1 MTEVMKMRF
10 RKLILAFS
18 LLMSTQAMSAGIPV
32 FDAVQNTESMNQWIQ
47 KLQQWQETVTH
58 YRSELDAYKQQLAT
72 ATGVRD
78 VQAFLREA
86 KSLKTDIDNL
96 RQNGISLDDLLSNQS
111 GSYSSE
117 LNSLYNKYKT
127 FDTCNPSSSS
137 QRYLDSC
144 KQMILNQAVAI
155 ENTSEV
161 ENKITGTL
169 GDISDLSDRIANA
182 QDSKESQDLANAI
195 AVKSVQ
201 LNALTSQWEMSVKQ
215 TEQRATLLEQ
225 QKQKSFEQQQ
235 LTAPVA
241 DLNSL

>member
-1 MTEVMKMRF
+1 MRF
-10 RKLILAFS
+10 RDIILALS
-18 LLMSTQAMSAGIPV
+18 LFISTQAMSAGIPV

-144 KQMILNQAVAI
+144 KQRILNQAVAI

-169 GDISDLSDRIANA
+169 DDISDLSDRIANA

-195 AVKSVQ
+195 AAKSVQ

-215 TEQRATLLEQ
+215 TEQRTALLEQ
-225 QKQKSFEQQQ
+225 QKQKAFEQQQ

>member
-1 MTEVMKMRF
+1 MRF
-10 RKLILAFS
+10 RKLILALTLFI
-18 LLMSTQAMSAGIPV
+18 STQAMSAGIPV

-117 LNSLYNKYKT
+117 LNSLYNKYKS

-169 GDISDLSDRIANA
+169 DDISDLSDRIANA

-195 AVKSVQ
+195 AAKSVQ

-215 TEQRATLLEQ
+215 AEQRSTMLTQQRQKAFNEQ
-225 QKQKSFEQQQ
+225 Q
-235 LTAPVA
+235 LAAPVP
-241 DLNSL
+241 DFND

>member
-1 MTEVMKMRF
+1 MRF
-10 RKLILAFS
+10 RDIILALS
-18 LLMSTQAMSAGIPV
+18 LFISTQAMSAGIPV

-127 FDTCNPSSSS
+127 FDTCNPSSTS

-169 GDISDLSDRIANA
+169 DDISDLSDRIANA

-195 AVKSVQ
+195 AAKSVQ

-215 TEQRATLLEQ
+215 AEQRATLLEK
-225 QKQKSFEQQQ
+225 QKQKAFEQQQ

>member
-1 MTEVMKMRF
+1 MRF

-18 LLMSTQAMSAGIPV
+18 LLMSTQVMSAGIPV

-96 RQNGISLDDLLSNQS
+96 RQNGISLDDMLSNQG

-117 LNSLYNKYKT
+117 LNRLYNKYKS
-127 FDTCNPSSSS
+127 FESCNPSSASP
-137 QRYLDSC
+137 RYLDSC

-161 ENKITGTL
+161 ENKIAGTL
-169 GDISDLSDRIANA
+169 DDISDLSDRIANA

-195 AVKSVQ
+195 AAKSVQ

-225 QKQKSFEQQQ
+225 QKQKAFEQQQ

-241 DLNSL
+241 DLNSQ

>member
-1 MTEVMKMRF
+1 MQF
-10 RKLILAFS
+10 RDIILALS
-18 LLMSTQAMSAGIPV
+18 LFISTQAMSAGIPV
-32 FDAVQNTESMNQWIQ
+32 FDAVQHTESMNQWIQ

-195 AVKSVQ
+195 AAKSVQ
-201 LNALTSQWEMSVKQ
+201 LNALTGQWEMSVKQ

-225 QKQKSFEQQQ
+225 QKQKAFEQQQ

>member
-1 MTEVMKMRF
+1 MRF
-10 RKLILAFS
+10 RDIILALS
-18 LLMSTQAMSAGIPV
+18 LFISTRALSAGIPV

-72 ATGVRD
+72 ATGVRN

-144 KQMILNQAVAI
+144 KQMLLNQAVAI

-169 GDISDLSDRIANA
+169 GDISGLSDRIANA

-195 AVKSVQ
+195 AAKSVQ

-215 TEQRATLLEQ
+215 TEQRATLLER
-225 QKQKSFEQQQ
+225 QKQKAFEQQQ

>member
-1 MTEVMKMRF
+1 MRF
-10 RKLILAFS
+10 RDIILALS
-18 LLMSTQAMSAGIPV
+18 LFISTQAMSAGIPV

-127 FDTCNPSSSS
+127 FDTCNPSSTS

-144 KQMILNQAVAI
+144 KQMILNLAVAI

-182 QDSKESQDLANAI
+182 QDTKESQDLANAI
-195 AVKSVQ
+195 AAKSVQ

-215 TEQRATLLEQ
+215 AEQRSTMLTQQRQKAFNEQ
-225 QKQKSFEQQQ
+225 Q
-235 LTAPVA
+235 LAAPVP
-241 DLNSL
+241 DFND

>member
-1 MTEVMKMRF
+1 MRF
-10 RKLILAFS
+10 RDILLAFS
-18 LLMSTQAMSAGIPV
+18 LLISTQAMSAGIPV
-32 FDAVQNTESMNQWIQ
+32 FDTVQNTESMNQWIQ

-127 FDTCNPSSSS
+127 FDTCNPSSTS

-161 ENKITGTL
+161 QNKITGTL

-195 AVKSVQ
+195 AAKSVQ

-215 TEQRATLLEQ
+215 TEQRATLLER
-225 QKQKSFEQQQ
+225 QKQKAFEQQQ

>member
-1 MTEVMKMRF
+1 M
-10 RKLILAFS
+10 
-18 LLMSTQAMSAGIPV
+18 
-32 FDAVQNTESMNQWIQ
+32 
-47 KLQQWQETVTH
+47 
-58 YRSELDAYKQQLAT
+58 
-72 ATGVRD
+72 RD

-86 KSLKTDIDNL
+86 KSLKTDIENL

-117 LNSLYNKYKT
+117 LNSLYNKYKS
-127 FDTCNPSSSS
+127 FDTCNPSSAS

-161 ENKITGTL
+161 ENKIAGTL
-169 GDISDLSDRIANA
+169 DDISDLSDRIANA

-195 AVKSVQ
+195 AAKSVQ

-215 TEQRATLLEQ
+215 TEQRTTLLEQ
-225 QKQKSFEQQQ
+225 QKQKAFEQQQ

-241 DLNSL
+241 DLNSLWGG

>member
-1 MTEVMKMRF
+1 MRF
-10 RKLILAFS
+10 RDIILTLALFI
-18 LLMSTQAMSAGIPV
+18 STQAMSAGIPV

-96 RQNGISLDDLLSNQS
+96 RQHGISLDDLLSNPS

-195 AVKSVQ
+195 AAKSVQ

-215 TEQRATLLEQ
+215 AEQRTTLLEQ
-225 QKQKSFEQQQ
+225 QKQKAFEQQQ

>member
-1 MTEVMKMRF
+1 MRF
-10 RKLILAFS
+10 RDIILTLALFI
-18 LLMSTQAMSAGIPV
+18 STQAMSAGIPV

-86 KSLKTDIDNL
+86 KSLKTDIDKL

-144 KQMILNQAVAI
+144 KQIILNQAVAI

-161 ENKITGTL
+161 EKKITGTL
-169 GDISDLSDRIANA
+169 DDISDLSDRIANA

-195 AVKSVQ
+195 AAKSVQ

-215 TEQRATLLEQ
+215 AEQRTTLLEQ
-225 QKQKSFEQQQ
+225 QKQKAFEQQQ
-235 LTAPVA
+235 LTAPIA

>member
-1 MTEVMKMRF
+1 MRF

-195 AVKSVQ
+195 AAKSVQ

-225 QKQKSFEQQQ
+225 QKQKAFEQQQ

>member
-1 MTEVMKMRF
+1 MRF
-10 RKLILAFS
+10 RDIILALSFFI
-18 LLMSTQAMSAGIPV
+18 STQALSAGIPV

-117 LNSLYNKYKT
+117 LNSLYNRYKT

-169 GDISDLSDRIANA
+169 DDISDLSDRIANA

-195 AVKSVQ
+195 AAKSVQ

-215 TEQRATLLEQ
+215 TEQRTTLLEQ
-225 QKQKSFEQQQ
+225 QKQKAFEQQQ